1 MCAIHQYAIQE
12 DYNDFHEGDNDE
24 EIEMESPPAVV
35 APALQ
40 SSSLCHVRKRKK
52 T

>member
-1 MCAIHQYAIQE
+1 MRAIHQYAIQE
-12 DYNDFHEGDNDE
+12 DYNDFHDGDNDE

-40 SSSLCHVRKRKK
+40 SSSLSHVRKGKK